1 MRLAAG
7 TISGAPPCSNPS
19 VTTMNPAV
27 QTQEKSVQPGS
38 SRYYSLLFLPATAR
52 EAATSLYR
60 LANELNTL
68 GSTSSEAAVVH
79 SKLAW

>member
-1 MRLAAG
+1 
-7 TISGAPPCSNPS
+7 
-19 VTTMNPAV
+19 MNPAI

-38 SRYYSLLFLPATAR
+38 SRYYSLFFLPATTR

-68 GSTSSEAAVVH
+68 GSTSSEAAGVH
-79 SKLAW
+79 SLDAGFPASSPADVVVV